1 LNPPLLTLAG
11 TPVSLRSELQ
21 NLPTGE
27 SLSPDFRAR
36 WATLR
41 SVAHS
46 PIAGKPAVARDAA
59 MRRWQDIS
67 LPVAFQ
73 AAAFLALLGCA
84 CLLIVRTLHWPLVG
98 DASLMHY
105 VVFLMQHGM
114 APYRDIV
121 DINMP
126 GSYFTAWLG
135 MQVFGTGALGLRVF
149 DFCVIAA
156 AGVAMI
162 AIARPY
168 GWFGGFFAAS
178 LLLILHIR
186 DGVDQSGQRDLTAA
200 VLLTIACALFFH
212 AMRGGRAWAMA
223 LCGLCLGFASTI
235 KPTVAPFA
243 IVVLAMAVLECK
255 QDRRP
260 AAAQIGFGLLG
271 FLLPWVAVFFFLLR
285 ERAVHA
291 FWSMLTGLIP
301 YHASI
306 GRLPARYFVAHS
318 IPSTLLPLAG
328 LCVTAAWASK
338 NWRNRELTTLW
349 LGFAVGIISL
359 FAQGKGYPYHR
370 YPAEAFLL
378 LLAGINF
385 CAALKNPGILR
396 VVGIVGLGL
405 GAFALA
411 PISTAKAMHYEGG
424 SREFITSLQADL
436 TRLGGKK
443 LSGEVQ
449 CMDTTAGCI
458 NTLYDMRLVQD
469 TGFLYDCYLFVPQP
483 SPVQQKLRQRFW
495 AAIETK
501 PPEIFIVSDQL
512 CVSGPSNYAK
522 LDQWPQFREYLNS
535 NYDLYMQRSP
545 KRPVRWW
552 SHAGRPFG
560 YRIYVRKDA
569 NIGTR
574 K

>member
-1 LNPPLLTLAG
+1 
-11 TPVSLRSELQ
+11 
-21 NLPTGE
+21 
-27 SLSPDFRAR
+27 
-36 WATLR
+36 
-41 SVAHS
+41 
-46 PIAGKPAVARDAA
+46 
-59 MRRWQDIS
+59 MRRKWDIS
-67 LPVAFQ
+67 PLGVFQ
-73 AAAFLALLGCA
+73 GTAFLALLSCA
-84 CLLIVRTLHWPLVG
+84 CLLIVRTSHWPLVG

-105 VVFLMQHGM
+105 VVFLMHRGM

-126 GSYFTAWLG
+126 GSYFVAWLA
-135 MQVFGTGALGLRVF
+135 MHVFGTGAVALRIF
-149 DFCVIAA
+149 DFCLIAA
-156 AGVAMI
+156 AGAAMI

-200 VLLTIACALFFH
+200 VLLLIACAFFFH
-212 AMRGGRAWAMA
+212 AMRGGRAWTMV
-223 LCGLCLGFASTI
+223 LCGLCLGVAATI
-235 KPTVAPFA
+235 KPTVALFA
-243 IVVLAMAVLECK
+243 IVVLVMLVVECK
-255 QDRRP
+255 RDRRP
-260 AAAQIGFGLLG
+260 AAAQIGYGLLG
-271 FLLPWVAVFFFLLR
+271 FLLPWVAMFFFLLR

-291 FWSMLTGLIP
+291 FWSTLTGLVP

-306 GRLPARYFVAHS
+306 ERLPARYFVGHS
-318 IPSTLLPLAG
+318 ISSTLLPLAG
-328 LCVTAAWASK
+328 LCVIAGWASK
-338 NWRNRELTTLW
+338 NWRNRELTMLW
-349 LGFAVGIISL
+349 LGFAVGIFSL
-359 FAQGKGYPYHR
+359 AAQGKGYPYHR

-411 PISTAKAMHYEGG
+411 PISTAKAMHYEAG
-424 SREFITSLQADL
+424 SPEFIEVLQTDL

-469 TGFLYDCYLFVPQP
+469 TGFLYDCYLFIPQP

-495 AAIETK
+495 AAIESK
-501 PPEIFIVSDQL
+501 PPEVFVVTDQL
-512 CVSGPSNYAK
+512 CVSRPSNYAK
-522 LDQWPQFREYLNS
+522 LDQWPQFRGYLDS
-535 NYDLYMQRSP
+535 DYYLYAQRRP
-545 KRPVRWW
+545 NRPVRWW

-560 YRIYVRKDA
+560 YRIYLRKDA
-569 NIGTR
+569 KIGAR
-574 K
+574 N